1 MSAATAIRTARP
13 RRGGFV
19 MIILLAFVALAGAL
33 IVLTAQSTSQLS
45 SSIRRERESI
55 ALRQLLSSATA
66 WVQVHGDRLREGEV
80 LALDASTILDEQ
92 PSARVTIR
100 LQTARGATR
109 PIVEITASVI
119 RNGQVI
125 SRAARVELASIP

>member
-1 MSAATAIRTARP
+1 
-13 RRGGFV
+13 

-66 WVQVHGDRLREGEV
+66 WVQMHGDRLREGEV
-80 LALDASTILDEQ
+80 VALDASTILDEQ
-92 PSARVTIR
+92 PLARVTIR
-100 LQTARGATR
+100 LQTAPAATR